1 MSNFSLPLTELIH
14 ENLSIVMD
22 FCFSRKPISE
32 LVTTKFL
39 GEWKYLRKALFLMSE
54 QRAGKAALELA
65 VFMRLLDD
73 REDISG
79 YLDKTRNW
87 SFGRLI
93 FEEKPDQTLKMRDV
107 ANKIIHASALEWD
120 LSNAERPVLICISH
134 KKEKWIRAEV
144 DVVALATFC
153 GGLMS

>member
-1 MSNFSLPLTELIH
+1 MSNFSFPLTTLVH

-22 FCFSRKPISE
+22 FCFSRKPIDQ

-39 GEWKYLRKALFLMSE
+39 GEWKYLRKVLFSMSE

-65 VFMRLLDD
+65 MFMRLLDD

-79 YLDKTRNW
+79 YLNQTDTW

-93 FEEKPDQTLKMRDV
+93 IENKPDKVLKMRDV
-107 ANKIIHASALEWD
+107 ANKIIHSATLEWD
-120 LSNAERPVLICISH
+120 LSKEGNPILVCISQ
-134 KKEKWIRAEV
+134 KKDKWLRAEV
-144 DVVALATFC
+144 EVVALAGFC